1 MRLEVTIVLAL
12 LLVAVGCGKE
22 KPAPLQAVP
31 PKAVAKPKVP
41 ASPEELARAFQQ
53 TLLQNNAEDMMMLS
67 LLGHGTNAWIQF
79 SQITLQEQRRSM
91 ATELAALEAKLREER
106 SDTEQARV
114 FTLKVQLANLEK
126 NHAASFNN
134 IDRKLPAD
142 RHTFKEQGYYQ
153 LQQALKEQGMVQDQL
168 KLAAVDTTGVTDAF
182 LGSNLHGGEVVL
194 RYTQDGEPVSGT
206 ISFNCA
212 LLDDLGWVIVDPP
225 KVNPNR
231 PFGPQAPANPD
242 QPEPFPA
249 PSPPTTTAGGE

>member
-22 KPAPLQAVP
+22 NPAP
-31 PKAVAKPKVP
+31 PKAAPPKAAAKPKVP
-41 ASPEELARAFQQ
+41 ESPEELARAFQH
-53 TLLQNNAEDMMMLS
+53 TLLQNNAEAMMMLS
-67 LLGHGTNAWIQF
+67 LLGHGTNAWIEF

-91 ATELAALEAKLREER
+91 ATELTALEAKLREQR

-114 FTLKVQLANLEK
+114 FTLKVRLANLEK

-182 LGSNLHGGEVVL
+182 LGSTLRGGEVVL
-194 RYTQDGEPVSGT
+194 RYTQNGAPVSGT